1 MADPNQVTGC
11 DVFFGAVGDL
21 DYDGTSYRADW
32 PTSVHPN
39 RYPSPFLQ
47 ETPTSRGS
55 AFTEVQF
62 VTDASASEAG
72 CDFVS
77 GTGCVLPPKGPGH
90 FFPFWTQARVRR
102 EVRLEVG
109 NMRNGN
115 TFGRDRQWGRVGPNT
130 RGAFVS
136 RIRAVPEC
144 G

>member
-1 MADPNQVTGC
+1 M
-11 DVFFGAVGDL
+11 FFGAVGDL

-62 VTDASASEAG
+62 VTDTSASEAG

-90 FFPFWTQARVRR
+90 FFPFWTQARVDGRCVW
-102 EVRLEVG
+102 EFG

>member
-62 VTDASASEAG
+62 VTDTSASERGLRLRERHRLRAAAEGAG
-72 CDFVS
+72 SLLPVLDAGPRRRV
-77 GTGCVLPPKGPGH
+77 CVWE
-90 FFPFWTQARVRR
+90 F
-102 EVRLEVG
+102 G